1 MKEIL
6 GIGAKI
12 LLDAAKGNVGKVFA
26 YGAIMGVGEVG
37 VKFAAD
43 AISNAIKKNKKSK
56 GLKDE
61 RAYAFFHEGNKVIIE
76 QE

>member
-6 GIGAKI
+6 GIGARI

-26 YGAIMGVGEVG
+26 YGAIMGIGEVG
-37 VKFAAD
+37 VQFAAD
-43 AISNAIKKNKKSK
+43 AIRRAVRKNKSK

-61 RAYAFFHEGNKVIIE
+61 RAYAFFHEGNKVVIE